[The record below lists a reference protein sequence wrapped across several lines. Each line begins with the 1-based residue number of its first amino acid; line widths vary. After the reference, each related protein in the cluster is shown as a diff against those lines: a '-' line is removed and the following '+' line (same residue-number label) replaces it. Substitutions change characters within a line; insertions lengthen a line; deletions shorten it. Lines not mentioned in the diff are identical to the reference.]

1 MMQRGRP
8 NSRPTRPDPQDD
20 GPRPED
26 IEDFGDVTRP
36 CQKCGAMLYDDVEL
50 CYKCGHAVGA
60 EVQQRPGIWVIIVIG
75 LIVVGLLTPFFMRIF

>member
-1 MMQRGRP
+1 MIQRGRP
-8 NSRPTRPDPQDD
+8 NTKPRLSDD

-36 CQKCGAMLYDDVEL
+36 CAKCGATLYDDVEL

-60 EVQQRPGIWVIIVIG
+60 EAQQRPATWMIVIIA
-75 LIVVGLLTPFFMRIF
+75 LIVLGLLTPFFMRIF

>member
-1 MMQRGRP
+1 MIQRPR
-8 NSRPTRPDPQDD
+8 NSRPNTKPHPQDD

-36 CQKCGAMLYDDVEL
+36 CPKCGATLYDDVEL
-50 CYKCGHAVGA
+50 CYKCGHAVSA

-75 LIVVGLLTPFFMRIF
+75 LIVVGLLTPFFMRMF